1 MMDYLE
7 CQDITWILLFIVLFL
22 VQEESD
28 AASSFSSVSA
38 YKPMVGSKAFNSVS
52 HTHTHTHVH
61 IHLRT

>member
-1 MMDYLE
+1 MPGYHMDTVIY
-7 CQDITWILLFIVLFL
+7 CTFL

-52 HTHTHTHVH
+52 HTHT
-61 IHLRT
+61 RTFAYLMF

>member
-52 HTHTHTHVH
+52 HTHTRTYTSLHT
-61 IHLRT
+61 